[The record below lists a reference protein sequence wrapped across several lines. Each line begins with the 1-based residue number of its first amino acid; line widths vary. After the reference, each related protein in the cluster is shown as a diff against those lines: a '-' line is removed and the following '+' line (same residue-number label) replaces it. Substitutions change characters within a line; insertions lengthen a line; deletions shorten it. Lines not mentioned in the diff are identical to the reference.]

1 MTNLTKKNTILLTI
15 ISFATLIIAICGATF
30 AYFTAKV
37 RNDTTNKEIVIKSA
51 QIGTVNFI
59 TTNEIRLENA
69 YPGATSNKL
78 EFSISS
84 DDDDASSD
92 VKYNLNWSDILNDFV
107 NKNDLV
113 YTLTAVSDKSEN
125 PGIMISD
132 KSDFTAPESDT
143 LIGNGTLKP
152 GETHSYSLIV
162 TFKETGGDQN
172 VDQGKTFIG
181 KIQASLVDSS
191 DDSKNNSKSDN

>member
-1 MTNLTKKNTILLTI
+1 MTNLTKKNTIILTI

-37 RNDTTNKEIVIKSA
+37 RNDTTNREIVIKSA

-84 DDDDASSD
+84 DDDASSD

-107 NKNDLV
+107 NKKDLV

>member
-84 DDDDASSD
+84 DDDASSD

-152 GETHSYSLIV
+152 GETHSYSLIA

>member
-84 DDDDASSD
+84 DDDAS
-92 VKYNLNWSDILNDFV
+92 
-107 NKNDLV
+107 
-113 YTLTAVSDKSEN
+113 
-125 PGIMISD
+125 
-132 KSDFTAPESDT
+132 
-143 LIGNGTLKP
+143 
-152 GETHSYSLIV
+152 
-162 TFKETGGDQN
+162 
-172 VDQGKTFIG
+172 
-181 KIQASLVDSS
+181 
-191 DDSKNNSKSDN
+191 